1 MILTKKTL
9 LKFLSKKRRRDS
21 GEGDV
26 TEAEFEK
33 KRKSDGRKAW
43 TSKANIDFIVNE
55 IRGKNFRTYFGI
67 ERDQCDLDQKNLRR
81 NVTKA
86 LEGQNGVSLLSRR
99 DSLGSRNSQLSVE
112 ETPEEEIARLRAE
125 NRSLKEKFEPFT
137 SLFQTQPGKQG
148 ASFTYGPVMDKL
160 TISLLAEGESAESI
174 IRFYKT
180 LAREFPLLIDNDDHF
195 EKRVPSDFYVRSLR
209 DQIAPLNSGQLDH
222 YLSGSSSLTLCVDDS
237 PVMDNENV
245 ISISLANES
254 GKMHCLVIDY
264 SEAKTGDAIAN
275 EMIELVTKSG
285 RGQEIFEKLKAI
297 QSDLAPKQIK
307 VIDQLTERKI
317 LILKF

>member
-1 MILTKKTL
+1 M
-9 LKFLSKKRRRDS
+9 
-21 GEGDV
+21 
-26 TEAEFEK
+26 
-33 KRKSDGRKAW
+33 
-43 TSKANIDFIVNE
+43 
-55 IRGKNFRTYFGI
+55 
-67 ERDQCDLDQKNLRR
+67 
-81 NVTKA
+81 
-86 LEGQNGVSLLSRR
+86 
-99 DSLGSRNSQLSVE
+99 
-112 ETPEEEIARLRAE
+112 
-125 NRSLKEKFEPFT
+125 
-137 SLFQTQPGKQG
+137 
-148 ASFTYGPVMDKL
+148 
-160 TISLLAEGESAESI
+160 
-174 IRFYKT
+174 
-180 LAREFPLLIDNDDHF
+180 
-195 EKRVPSDFYVRSLR
+195 PSDFYVRSLR

-254 GKMHCLVIDY
+254 GKIHCLVIDY

-285 RGQEIFEKLKAI
+285 RGQEIFGKLRAI